1 QDRTVIHQ
9 FDHGTIIAIFDG
21 HCGDELSQFTAERL
35 PAGIAHRLTKG
46 VDVGAVLKGTIEQF
60 DESLLWPI
68 FDLFEDDDRSD
79 PWLNAEEKLWPL
91 LSSDNSNTEHG
102 DVDVRA
108 IFRRAVVGS
117 TALIAFLDA
126 SRENLWVASLG
137 DSDAVCARR
146 HESGEW
152 TQTFLSERHNCSNPA
167 EVERI
172 NREHPGEAHA
182 IVDVAVLDALRVTR
196 SLGDHQLKAPFSM
209 ASRVLQYFPP
219 RHILPDNFKK
229 WKPYTPPYIS
239 STPAIRHHAVA
250 PGDLLLFASDGL
262 RDVLPVSDTERFP
275 ILIALAN
282 GEVDA
287 RLGHECIPV
296 RSDDNVAERVIKN
309 ALFGTD
315 ADKRNHELDHETFR
329 DDISLVIL
337 RFE

>member
-1 QDRTVIHQ
+1 MLGAWIGNNVPYITPWPSVLEKITSD
-9 FDHGTIIAIFDG
+9 
-21 HCGDELSQFTAERL
+21 LERWKV
-35 PAGIAHRLTKG
+35 T
-46 VDVGAVLKGTIEQF
+46 
-60 DESLLWPI
+60 S
-68 FDLFEDDDRSD
+68 
-79 PWLNAEEKLWPL
+79 
-91 LSSDNSNTEHG
+91 
-102 DVDVRA
+102 
-108 IFRRAVVGS
+108 
-117 TALIAFLDA
+117 
-126 SRENLWVASLG
+126 
-137 DSDAVCARR
+137 
-146 HESGEW
+146 
-152 TQTFLSERHNCSNPA
+152 PA

-209 ASRVLQYFPP
+209 ASPSFN
-219 RHILPDNFKK
+219 NFKK